1 MAELSYFTCIVLG
14 VRLSLVPRSVSS
26 VKVKYQGHN
35 FQKVALAESI
45 LVSQTHH
52 AFANFE
58 PLLLLLLY
66 ISLFSEAVV
75 AIKLNC
81 QENIGSIRTDCSNL
95 IGVQNPEWSTII
107 LGDMFYDET
116 FSNEIID
123 WLSTHYRLHETNI
136 FIGDPGRIPLLNHPI
151 RHNLV
156 KVAEYK
162 LLKNCIEEN
171 HGCTVGVVWKY
182 EPRLW
187 CWTMFTFGSPLPD
200 DKILDWSKFKGFAN
214 DFLILALLVRF
225 AF

>member
-182 EPRLW
+182 EPRL
-187 CWTMFTFGSPLPD
+187 
-200 DKILDWSKFKGFAN
+200 
-214 DFLILALLVRF
+214 
-225 AF
+225 